1 MGGRLAWD
9 FPATW
14 DLRLVE
20 GLGNTQQG
28 SRIGVPE
35 AEILAGGFAMSAVLL
50 VQEFPHR
57 PRGRVGTTYGCTVL
71 AGS

>member
-14 DLRLVE
+14 DLRLVGRPWKHSARVS
-20 GLGNTQQG
+20 GLGSLKQ
-28 SRIGVPE
+28 
-35 AEILAGGFAMSAVLL
+35 ILAGGFAMSAVLL
-50 VQEFPHR
+50 VPQFPHR